1 MCQFSL
7 TLFPSEMGRGH
18 GGPIEILS
26 ILCISQRHGV
36 DLKSSKCNQKT
47 DHVWIKIMA
56 LILFKLLGL
65 SLFEGLLL
73 YIRSR
78 VM

>member
-1 MCQFSL
+1 MVDQSKYYQSSASADQL
-7 TLFPSEMGRGH
+7 
-18 GGPIEILS
+18 
-26 ILCISQRHGV
+26 HGV

-65 SLFEGLLL
+65 PLFEGLLL
-73 YIRSR
+73 YINR